1 MEEEILLA
9 DHFFSVELP
18 NALDQL
24 APDAKPLWGVMTPQH
39 MVEHLI
45 VTYKMSIGRI
55 KIPLVVSPEEAPKNK
70 PYLLKDSPMR
80 RNVASPTGNNELQ
93 PLRFDDLDTAIT
105 KLKEEVLKFQEFR
118 EQNPEFHAIH
128 PYGGALNP
136 DEWLLFHRKHVKHH
150 LIQFGLIPDY
160 E

>member
-45 VTYKMSIGRI
+45 VT
-55 KIPLVVSPEEAPKNK
+55 
-70 PYLLKDSPMR
+70 
-80 RNVASPTGNNELQ
+80 
-93 PLRFDDLDTAIT
+93 
-105 KLKEEVLKFQEFR
+105 
-118 EQNPEFHAIH
+118 
-128 PYGGALNP
+128 
-136 DEWLLFHRKHVKHH
+136 
-150 LIQFGLIPDY
+150 
-160 E
+160 